1 MDTIDRIVGQ
11 WGSERPELDVSAV
24 EIIGRL
30 SRLARIVQE
39 RLDEVFAEYGLQDW
53 EFDVL
58 ATLRRNGA
66 PYELTPGELDREL
79 LSSSGTTTHRL
90 KRLEERGLVTRR
102 RDDEDGRV
110 YWVKLTDAGL
120 ALQAAAHD
128 AHADNELRIVA
139 GLSRS
144 DREALQRG
152 LVAFAEALGDTAA
165 RD

>member
-11 WGSERPELDVSAV
+11 WGSERPELDVSALEV
-24 EIIGRL
+24 IGRL
-30 SRLARIVQE
+30 SRLARMVQE
-39 RLDEVFAEYGLQDW
+39 RLDEVFAEYGLQEW

-58 ATLRRNGA
+58 ATLRRNGP

-102 RDDEDGRV
+102 RDEEDGRV
-110 YWVKLTDAGL
+110 LWVQLTDAGRE
-120 ALQAAAHD
+120 LQAAAHE
-128 AHADNELRIVA
+128 AHAANELRIVA
-139 GLSRS
+139 GLEPA

-152 LVAFAEALGDTAA
+152 LVAFAKVLGDNTTVT
-165 RD
+165 